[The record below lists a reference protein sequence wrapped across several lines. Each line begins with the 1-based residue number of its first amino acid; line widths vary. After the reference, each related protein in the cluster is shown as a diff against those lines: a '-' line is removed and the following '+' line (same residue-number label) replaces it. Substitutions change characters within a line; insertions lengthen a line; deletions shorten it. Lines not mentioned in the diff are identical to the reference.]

1 MNISSKG
8 LISGKRLIALSLSL
22 ILFTGLLA
30 SCKKAKTQGKDPYAD
45 AHHNLNTPRIIKEED
60 EWWDSIEFSLAS
72 EGLSFDITS
81 PDVQVQ
87 SKVLTVTDSALYVCF
102 IGNAYADGAFS
113 ETIYTIAGFSIA
125 SGNEGKLL
133 GEIDL
138 NALVPSEYGYMN
150 DICGTYEENGLTK
163 LVFDVMNGDDLESY
177 ICDIDLAKGS
187 IHDLKKLEFPVDT
200 GKNYVTVNAI
210 VFQNDTAFL
219 KCSVHGKMG
228 GSSTPCVFTLK
239 GDDLSQVRL
248 ENIEHVGDFA
258 KYDDNTI
265 IMSVITAGKEKYLL
279 LDTKTMAIKETE
291 ESRGEIYSTRTGIV
305 SSDVAAKEEKVLLDF
320 NHTYVSYNVY
330 DRCEILSV
338 DNDRIAIASNNVST
352 ENTVVVL
359 ERADRNPNA
368 GKQIIE
374 AAHLEPLTEMEAEG
388 ICRFNR
394 TNSKYFVINNE
405 EYNYWDVFDWDAA
418 EKNYVAERNRAR
430 AEKINALMSV
440 ISNGE
445 GPDVILGASEFR
457 EIQNSLYLVDI
468 ASRIKDQNLSSE
480 QYFTKII
487 EATDRD
493 GRKYVLPYGA
503 SLYGIILNSKDA
515 DKSDTG
521 IKIKNYKSFVDDVC
535 NGNDP
540 MYCYSDRVNYF
551 NELIGSSFDLFEK
564 PDGTISFD
572 NDAFREMAEY
582 VYQNVPEKINYNEG
596 IVRITDIGSVQG
608 AFIQYGAALKNKK
621 LIGIPSPDG
630 RGICCKFASSASIT
644 ACSSCPDGAWE
655 FMVSMLDEEVLRFDY
670 GISINRKIFQ
680 ESAITPEGAEIPQEI
695 VDVVSAFIDECAYY
709 YSTDY
714 TISGIIAEE
723 MPAYFAGQKSL
734 DEVIRIIDSRVGT
747 LMAERA

>member
-8 LISGKRLIALSLSL
+8 LITGKKLIALSLSL
-22 ILFTGLLA
+22 VLFTGLLA
-30 SCKKAKTQGKDPYAD
+30 SCKKAKTQGRDPYAD
-45 AHHNLNTPRIIKEED
+45 AHHNLNSPRIIKEED
-60 EWWDSIEFSLAS
+60 EWWNSIEFSLAS
-72 EGLSFDITS
+72 EELSFDITS

-150 DICGTYEENGLTK
+150 DICGTYEEKGLTK

-177 ICDIDLAKGS
+177 ICDIDLANGS

-305 SSDVAAKEEKVLLDF
+305 SSDVATKEEKVLLDF

-338 DNDRIAIASNNVST
+338 ENDRIAIASNNVST

-374 AAHLEPLTEMEAEG
+374 AAHLEPLTEMEAE
-388 ICRFNR
+388 
-394 TNSKYFVINNE
+394 
-405 EYNYWDVFDWDAA
+405 
-418 EKNYVAERNRAR
+418 
-430 AEKINALMSV
+430 
-440 ISNGE
+440 
-445 GPDVILGASEFR
+445 
-457 EIQNSLYLVDI
+457 
-468 ASRIKDQNLSSE
+468 
-480 QYFTKII
+480 
-487 EATDRD
+487 
-493 GRKYVLPYGA
+493 
-503 SLYGIILNSKDA
+503 
-515 DKSDTG
+515 
-521 IKIKNYKSFVDDVC
+521 
-535 NGNDP
+535 
-540 MYCYSDRVNYF
+540 
-551 NELIGSSFDLFEK
+551 
-564 PDGTISFD
+564 
-572 NDAFREMAEY
+572 
-582 VYQNVPEKINYNEG
+582 
-596 IVRITDIGSVQG
+596 
-608 AFIQYGAALKNKK
+608 
-621 LIGIPSPDG
+621 
-630 RGICCKFASSASIT
+630 
-644 ACSSCPDGAWE
+644 
-655 FMVSMLDEEVLRFDY
+655 
-670 GISINRKIFQ
+670 
-680 ESAITPEGAEIPQEI
+680 
-695 VDVVSAFIDECAYY
+695 
-709 YSTDY
+709 
-714 TISGIIAEE
+714 
-723 MPAYFAGQKSL
+723 
-734 DEVIRIIDSRVGT
+734 
-747 LMAERA
+747 